1 MKIIWFSEIKW
12 SYLRTRKQHILA
24 NFNDSDE
31 ILFIE
36 PISFNLKNKFN
47 ISIEKNIKYI
57 TVPQFQNSDI
67 NFLNYLINFFPI
79 KSLIKI
85 ITKLFM
91 NRLLKKEDFQPD
103 IIITSNVFWIDYLK
117 NLKDQYQLNL
127 IYDCNDNP
135 LAFPNSSNK
144 KTYFNRTLDCSD
156 LVITPFKSYNDF
168 IPKKYHNKIQIMSNG
183 VDSNLINLKSKKIS
197 NFNDNKSI
205 VMYIGSIDTRVNFD
219 LLEKTII
226 NLNRFQFVFIGNVK
240 RQIQNKFNNIKNHS
254 NVKHL
259 NSIDYTEIG
268 SYLNYA
274 KVCIIP
280 FKRNNLSKF
289 ILPNKIFEYSI
300 LEKPFILTNFN
311 HHLKDLHSDLLIA
324 NNEQE
329 FSQLIDSQINNPYDT
344 SKLKNFALNFEWKK
358 ISHQYRKLI
367 LETIKK

>member
-57 TVPQFQNSDI
+57 TVPQLQNSDI

-85 ITKLFM
+85 ITRLFM
-91 NRLLKKEDFQPD
+91 NRLLKKEDFKPD

-117 NLKDQYQLNL
+117 NLKNKYQLNL

-135 LAFPNSSNK
+135 LAFPNSTNK
-144 KTYFNRTLDCSD
+144 NIYFDRTLNYSD
-156 LVITPFKSYNDF
+156 LIITPFKSYNDF
-168 IPKKYHNKIQIMSNG
+168 IPQKYQKKIQIISNG
-183 VDSNLINLKSKKIS
+183 VDSNLINSKRNKNTGI
-197 NFNDNKSI
+197 NRNKSI
-205 VMYIGSIDTRVNFD
+205 VMYIGSIDTRINFD

-226 NLNRFQFVFIGNVK
+226 KLNRFEFVFIGNIK
-240 RQIQNKFNNIKNHS
+240 RQIQNEFNNITKYA
-254 NVKHL
+254 NVRHL
-259 NSIDYTEIG
+259 NSIDYIEIG
-268 SYLNYA
+268 SYLTYA

-280 FKRNNLSKF
+280 FRRNNLSKF

-300 LEKPFILTNFN
+300 LGKPFILTNFN
-311 HHLKDLHSDLLIA
+311 YCLKDLHPDLLIA
-324 NNEQE
+324 NNEEE
-329 FSQLIDSQINNPYDT
+329 FMQLIDSQINNPYDT

-367 LETIKK
+367 LKTIKN